1 MSSRHAYL
9 SPTAHS
15 SPGMKRSKMNNKP
28 ISHLQSVSITFESTL
43 SLSDLED
50 SVART
55 ASIVLTDSDDE
66 PEIFSDAEAH
76 SWHANTGH
84 RPPLLSPQKQHDTQL
99 FPPSQRGNSSSLARY
114 HRSAANSSHQSPSPA
129 SHHTPAASSHHPPPI
144 NAPPSSDKST
154 RPGLWEATP
163 ATLGGPRVTLNRKQK
178 FYVVTNGRTMGVF
191 TQWYAQFLEDSID
204 IDAEP
209 RTWTQVA
216 VPNLDLD
223 RTWTHGFGSGS
234 DPVHTVLDRTVARL
248 ALQRWNECWMLDRIS
263 DNNESG
269 HMGRGGVKGTGW
281 EVVPTFYYII
291 VKGKVPHVTSFLD
304 DAIADA
310 GNHPL
315 L

>member
-1 MSSRHAYL
+1 MSSRRAYL

-28 ISHLQSVSITFESTL
+28 ISRSQSVSVTSESTL

-50 SVART
+50 SMART
-55 ASIVLTDSDDE
+55 ASIVLTDSDGE

-84 RPPLLSPQKQHDTQL
+84 HPPPLSPRKQHDTQS
-99 FPPSQRGNSSSLARY
+99 FPPSQQGNSSSEARY

-144 NAPPSSDKST
+144 NTPPSSDKST
-154 RPGLWEATP
+154 WPGLREATP
-163 ATLGGPRVTLNRKQK
+163 ATLGGPRVTPNRKQK

-191 TQWYAQFLEDSID
+191 TQWNLVHESVDKFPSYAQDALSLTLE
-204 IDAEP
+204 A
-209 RTWTQVA
+209 
-216 VPNLDLD
+216 
-223 RTWTHGFGSGS
+223 
-234 DPVHTVLDRTVARL
+234 
-248 ALQRWNECWMLDRIS
+248 ALQRWNECWMSDQIG

-269 HMGRGGVKGTGW
+269 RMGRGGVKGMGW

-310 GNHPL
+310 GNHPYREVFIVRDELTALKFL
-315 L
+315 LDKLHDDEILRADF